1 MNLIEY
7 VIQSTE
13 TFRERP
19 LGPVDSLVFAQ
30 LSYVKFEAV
39 LQKQGRSLKRPRMRI
54 RDFARNEDFPLLFS
68 DGITDEKNQRFLLA
82 AAVSRRFRDIPIREI
97 ESRFSEDDV
106 TQFAAMVFVLDD
118 GTEYAAFRGTD
129 GDLVGWKEDAY
140 MTFMDEVPSQTL
152 AVAYLNRI
160 SKGLFGGRKP
170 LYVGGHSKGG
180 NLAMYGGL
188 CAGER
193 ARKRIKSV
201 DSFDG
206 PGFNDETAARL
217 KPYREKT
224 TFPMTKYLPQ
234 SSIVGILLESDEDIK
249 IIDGGGLLAEAH
261 EAYRWYIEDNDFCY
275 LKELTA
281 RGEYFSRTFRDWYQ
295 SVTPEQRM
303 IFVDTLYKLLREND
317 VNSYREVVSMSPRK
331 LFALAG
337 TVKGL
342 DEETRKIFLQVLR
355 QLAKFAVFGSP
366 KSADK
371 EEAAATPEA
380 PDAAG
385 ASEAPEWTL

>member
-7 VIQSTE
+7 VMQSTE

-30 LSYVKFEAV
+30 LSYTKFENI
-39 LQKQGRSLKRPRMRI
+39 LEKEGRSLKRPRKRI
-54 RDFARNEDFPLLFS
+54 RDFAHNEDFSLLFN
-68 DGITDEKNQRFLLA
+68 DEITDDKNRRLLLA
-82 AAVSRRFRDIPIREI
+82 AVVSRRFRDIRIREI
-97 ESRFSEDDV
+97 ESRFSEDEV
-106 TQFAAMVFVLDD
+106 TQFAAMLFVLDD

-140 MTFMDEVPSQTL
+140 MSFMDEVPSQTL

-180 NLAMYGGL
+180 NLAIYGGL
-188 CAGER
+188 VAGER
-193 ARKRIKSV
+193 ARARIRSV
-201 DSFDG
+201 DNFDG

-224 TFPMTKYLPQ
+224 TFPTTKYLPQ
-234 SSIVGILLESDEDIK
+234 SSIVGILLETDEDVK
-249 IIDGGGLLAEAH
+249 VIDGGGLMAEAH
-261 EAYRWYIEDNDFCY
+261 EAYRWNIEENDFHY
-275 LKELTA
+275 LEQISA
-281 RGEYFSRTFRDWYQ
+281 GGEYFSRTFRDWYQ
-295 SVTPEQRM
+295 SVTPEQRR
-303 IFVDTLYKLLREND
+303 IFVDTLYDLLRENN

-331 LFALAG
+331 LLAVAG
-337 TVKGL
+337 TLKGL

-355 QLAKFAVFGSP
+355 QLAKFAVFGSKKAAAEGEDAAVP
-366 KSADK
+366 EEESADK
-371 EEAAATPEA
+371 
-380 PDAAG
+380 
-385 ASEAPEWTL
+385 